1 MFIVFLS
8 KNKLFIMNTN
18 NKEDEKNKNT
28 KQNPPEDKKK
38 EISNNNDSKQQ
49 NQSTEAIIDLPKL
62 AKQSEIQNSE
72 IILAIFEICTFN
84 KKYNYECSNNTKA
97 FWERVVG
104 EEVLKKIF
112 RNFKSETL
120 RKYWKIIRLAGDN
133 DKFIEIVRHNE
144 KFINNPVFK
153 LLPIINGIS
162 SYIQTNPDKKTFEE
176 YFTSINSK
184 DKRPI
189 SHKED
194 NDENKSPSPRP
205 KILKISKKVEEKE
218 ESEKEEVDPKILQL
232 DDIVNKLMKITKYSR
247 EEVFKALYGT
257 SGNIKYAYL
266 YLMDEKK
273 YEKYYFLDT
282 DDYII
287 KNLKKQNY
295 FKELLEKKGEEL
307 IKEREVF
314 LGIKTNK
321 SK

>member
-1 MFIVFLS
+1 MDT
-8 KNKLFIMNTN
+8 KK
-18 NKEDEKNKNT
+18 KEDKNQ
-28 KQNPPEDKKK
+28 KQNPTEDKKN
-38 EISNNNDSKQQ
+38 EPANNNDANQQ
-49 NQSTEAIIDLPKL
+49 NPELETIIDLPKL
-62 AKQSEIQNSE
+62 AGQAEIQNSD

-120 RKYWKIIRLAGDN
+120 RKYWKIIRLTGN
-133 DKFIEIVRHNE
+133 NEKFMEIVKHNE

-162 SYIQTNPDKKTFEE
+162 SYIQASPDKQTFEE

-184 DKRPI
+184 DKRPA
-189 SHKED
+189 SHK
-194 NDENKSPSPRP
+194 DENNAEKKSDCPRP
-205 KILKISKKVEEKE
+205 KLLKINKKVIEDEI
-218 ESEKEEVDPKILQL
+218 SEKEEVDPKILQI
-232 DDIVNKLMKITKYSR
+232 DEIVNKLMKITKFSR
-247 EEVFKALYGT
+247 EEVFKALYMT

-266 YLMDEKK
+266 YLMDNIK
-273 YEKYYFLDT
+273 YEKYCFIDT

-295 FKELLEKKGEEL
+295 YKELLEKKGEEL
-307 IKEREVF
+307 IKEREAF
-314 LGIKTNK
+314 LRIKPK
-321 SK
+321 

>member
-1 MFIVFLS
+1 MDTS
-8 KNKLFIMNTN
+8 K
-18 NKEDEKNKNT
+18 KEEQNQ
-28 KQNPPEDKKK
+28 KQNPVEDKKN
-38 EISNNNDSKQQ
+38 EPDNNNESNQQ
-49 NQSTEAIIDLPKL
+49 NPPVEAIIDLPKL
-62 AKQSEIQNSE
+62 AAQSEIQNSD

-120 RKYWKIIRLAGDN
+120 RKYWKIIRLSGN
-133 DKFIEIVRHNE
+133 NEKFIEIVKHNE

-162 SYIQTNPDKKTFEE
+162 SYIQTSPDKQTFEE

-189 SHKED
+189 SHKDD
-194 NDENKSPSPRP
+194 NAEKKNDSPRP
-205 KILKISKKVEEKE
+205 KLLKINKKVIEDKE
-218 ESEKEEVDPKILQL
+218 ESEKEEVEPTILQI
-232 DDIVNKLMKITKYSR
+232 DEIVNKLMKITKYSR

-266 YLMDEKK
+266 YLMDNEK
-273 YEKYYFLDT
+273 YEKYYFIDT

-295 FKELLEKKGEEL
+295 YKELLEKKGEEL
-307 IKEREVF
+307 IKERKAF
-314 LGIKTNK
+314 LGIK
-321 SK
+321 